1 MLRIPFINLGQQQP
15 NLGGHNTLSN
25 MKKFLLLLPVCTAL
39 AGCMTAAQHAQQL
52 SSANDRALTLGLVQ
66 KHVKVGVSQAD
77 VATALGSPNIVT
89 GDNQQHE
96 TWIYDKIASEAS
108 FSEDSGNVSA
118 QLLGNQIPFTSGTT
132 GDGPISGNVNGA
144 FSKSA
149 AAASITQRTLT
160 VVIKFNADHTVESV
174 AYNSTRF

>member
-1 MLRIPFINLGQQQP
+1 
-15 NLGGHNTLSN
+15 
-25 MKKFLLLLPVCTAL
+25 MKKLLLFIPLCAAL

-66 KHVKVGVSQAD
+66 KNVKVGVSQAD

-108 FSEDSGNVSA
+108 FSQDSGSIAA
-118 QLLGNQIPFTSGTT
+118 QLAGNEPNITGYSYSGAPLP
-132 GDGPISGNVNGA
+132 DHGPISGHINGA
-144 FSKSA
+144 YSKSA

-160 VVIKFNADHTVESV
+160 VIIKFTADHTVESV
-174 AYNSTRF
+174 SYNSTRF